1 METIKNN
8 EILPNMEN
16 FVSNNRTAALKE
28 ALRQEMEFKQ
38 FFLDEFDKLESKIK
52 EKVKE
57 QENMMKDKEK
67 FEDALAENKKKLAW
81 ISEIKNKLENILS
94 I

>member
-8 EILPNMEN
+8 EILPNIEE

-57 QENMMKDKEK
+57 QDEIMKDKKK
-67 FEDALAENKKKLAW
+67 FEDELAENEKKLAW

>member
-1 METIKNN
+1 
-8 EILPNMEN
+8 
-16 FVSNNRTAALKE
+16 
-28 ALRQEMEFKQ
+28 
-38 FFLDEFDKLESKIK
+38 
-52 EKVKE
+52 
-57 QENMMKDKEK
+57 MKDKEK